1 MSVPQLVPSQA
12 ALPVS
17 WHVAVPVWQLI
28 FPMRHNVVGV
38 QLPPAVQ
45 LLQFPSL
52 HTLFAPH
59 DVPLVTLPDSVHT
72 ALPVEH
78 DVVPVL
84 HGFDGWQLAPALQ
97 VLQLPP
103 LHTLFAPHDV
113 PLSALPDST
122 HTTAPVAQEIIPV
135 LHGFE
140 GWQLAPA
147 LHPLQIPPPHTW
159 FIPHDVPSVTL
170 PVSVQT
176 EVPVEHDVVPVLH
189 GFDGWQP
196 AFAVHGPQLPLLQT
210 MFVPQVAPFERFV
223 PVSVQAIVGAQAIL
237 PA

>member
-84 HGFDGWQLAPALQ
+84 HGFDGWQ
-97 VLQLPP
+97 
-103 LHTLFAPHDV
+103 
-113 PLSALPDST
+113 
-122 HTTAPVAQEIIPV
+122 
-135 LHGFE
+135 
-140 GWQLAPA
+140 
-147 LHPLQIPPPHTW
+147 
-159 FIPHDVPSVTL
+159 
-170 PVSVQT
+170 
-176 EVPVEHDVVPVLH
+176 
-189 GFDGWQP
+189 P